1 MLLLFVATV
10 LFVVVIVVVDTMFFL
25 FIEFLAASSLHFV
38 VLPAFVCVVFALNSA
53 FNSDISAWNTGAVI
67 NMGYSKSFIDR
78 CFFCLWQLLLFVVV
92 VVVVDNV
99 FYLLNSSSPSPST
112 CCSTCCCLCS
122 VLRQYSLQFEHFG
135 MEHGGRD
142 QYGIQ

>member
-1 MLLLFVATV
+1 MLLSFVAIV
-10 LFVVVIVVVDTMFFL
+10 LFVVVVVVVDTMFFIFSIPRCL
-25 FIEFLAASSLHFV
+25 LPPLG
-38 VLPAFVCVVFALNSA
+38 VLPAFVCAVFQYASA

-67 NMGYSKSFIDR
+67 DMGYSKSFIDR

-112 CCSTCCCLCS
+112 CCSTCCCLRS
-122 VLRQYSLQFEHFG
+122 VPCKFSLQFGHFG

-142 QYGIQ
+142 RYVTQ